1 MKIYPQSIKN
11 NYFCPVNVK
20 KMEFKKI
27 ILLFFCSFLM
37 SSCIGLKD
45 LKYVQSSENTQLNQY
60 GLIPVTY
67 EVYRVKKDDVL
78 AMTLITSDENASKF
92 LGNENTIQFKTSGGG
107 SDMGQYRINGLVV
120 GAEGNIS
127 IYGLGEFHVYG
138 LTLEEIRKMV
148 QERLDSILYNEGK
161 AEVRINMASI
171 RYIMLGEIGAP
182 GEKIETNNRID
193 LLSAIAK
200 AGDLT
205 RFADRKH
212 IKIIREYPEGKKFI
226 TLDITQEDIMNSPY
240 FYLQSGDQIIIDPR
254 REKIT
259 GVGGGTTI
267 GDITQFLSL
276 GMAAITTYFFFKSL
290 NL

>member
-1 MKIYPQSIKN
+1 MK
-11 NYFCPVNVK
+11 F
-20 KMEFKKI
+20 EKI
-27 ILLFFCSFLM
+27 IVLFFCSFLM

-78 AMTLITSDENASKF
+78 AMTLITSDENASRF
-92 LGNENTIQFKTSGGG
+92 LGRENTDQFKTSGGG
-107 SDMGQYRINGLVV
+107 SGGDMGQYRINALVV

-148 QERLDSILYNEGK
+148 QEKLDSVLYNEGK

-171 RYIMLGEIGAP
+171 RYIMLGEIAAP
-182 GEKIETNNRID
+182 GEKIETSNRVD

-226 TLDITQEDIMNSPY
+226 TLDITREDIMNSPY
-240 FYLQSGDQIIIDPR
+240 FYLQSGDQIVIDPR
-254 REKIT
+254 REKIS

-267 GDITQFLSL
+267 GDVTQFLSL
-276 GMAAITTYFFFKSL
+276 GMAAISTYLFFKTL